1 MAIEL
6 TPEIDP
12 EVSRMLDEG
21 CPNGDLSFQAKRV
34 GRGVLDGVIGLD
46 NSKDALRG
54 IHDQGT
60 QQSGFSGES
69 LEPSR

>member
-1 MAIEL
+1 MSLEFK
-6 TPEIDP
+6 PEIDP

-21 CPNGDLSFQAKRV
+21 CPNGDLNLQAKRV

-46 NSKDALRG
+46 NSKDALKG
-54 IHDQGT
+54 IHDQGI